1 MPFQFKIQIKE
12 IIKPPVWRRLL
23 VPEDFTFYQFHI
35 IIQAAFG
42 WENAH
47 MYQFRPIDHRLNPI
61 ISDKEMYDDGLDF
74 FEEDELIDS
83 KEVKLADIFK
93 AEGQKFVYTY
103 DLGDNWEH
111 LITLE
116 KITEEKLLFADCLAG
131 KGNCPPEDCGGP
143 WGYEEL
149 KDALANPKHSEHKEF
164 RKWLGLK
171 KNEDWDFNFFSLK
184 QAQEAV
190 RNVDFDQ
197 EDNYELV

>member
-1 MPFQFKIQIKE
+1 MPFQFKIQIKD

-23 VPEDFTFYQFHI
+23 VPENFTFYQFHL
-35 IIQAAFG
+35 IIQAAFD
-42 WENAH
+42 WQDAH
-47 MYQFRPIDHRLNPI
+47 AYEFSPDDRFSNLI
-61 ISDKEMYDDGLDF
+61 IADKELYDIDF
-74 FEEDELIDS
+74 FEDDELIDS
-83 KEVKLADIFK
+83 KEIKLADIFK

-111 LITLE
+111 LITSE
-116 KITEEKLLFADCLAG
+116 KITGEKLFLADCLAG

-149 KDALANPKHSEHKEF
+149 KVALADPKHREHKEF

-184 QAQEAV
+184 EAQEAV

-197 EDNYELV
+197 ENNFELV